1 MLKQPPLVHLR
12 WTDPE
17 VFPEIP
23 MEKNTSGTLNAENV
37 HFEIKLQ
44 LFINKGKFDNKWN
57 LPELLLYLTER
68 SSSFSYVDCLDFW
81 NQIRIL
87 KNKNAI

>member
-17 VFPEIP
+17 DFPEIP
-23 MEKNTSGTLNAENV
+23 MEKNTSGTLHAENV

-44 LFINKGKFDNKWN
+44 LFINKGKFDNK
-57 LPELLLYLTER
+57 
-68 SSSFSYVDCLDFW
+68 
-81 NQIRIL
+81 
-87 KNKNAI
+87 